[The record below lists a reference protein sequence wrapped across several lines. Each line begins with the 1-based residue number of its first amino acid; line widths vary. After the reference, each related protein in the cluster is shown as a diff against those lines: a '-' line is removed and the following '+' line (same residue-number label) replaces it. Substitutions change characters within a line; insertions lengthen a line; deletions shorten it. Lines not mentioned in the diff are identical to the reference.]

1 MRLEKKVVGITG
13 AGTGI
18 GRAIARA
25 FAAEGARLAITD
37 MNVETARQVAK
48 EIQSDGGEATAYK
61 LDVTDRKQVEAVVG
75 QIPADFGKIDV
86 WCNNAGVS
94 SMRRFLELTDQDWN
108 FNMDVNA
115 RGVFYCSQAVIR
127 QMLGQEK
134 DPRSGLRGKIINT
147 ASMAGKR
154 GNAPFLA
161 HYVAS
166 KFAVI
171 GLTQA
176 LAGEFAASGITANA
190 VCPGYVA
197 TSMQEREA
205 QWEADLRGGGI
216 TAEGVRKLYINDTPL
231 ARLEMAEDVA
241 GSVVFLASPE
251 ADFITGESININ
263 GGSWMD

>member
-1 MRLEKKVVGITG
+1 MRLEEKIVGITG

-18 GRAIARA
+18 GQAIARA
-25 FAAEGARLAITD
+25 MAAEGARLAITD
-37 MNVETARQVAK
+37 INLDSARQVAG
-48 EIQSDGGEATAYK
+48 EIQASGGEAVAYG
-61 LDVTDRKQVEAVVG
+61 LDVTDRSQVEAAVG
-75 QIPADFGKIDV
+75 EIAAHFGKIDV

-108 FNMDVNA
+108 FNMNVNA

-127 QMLGQEK
+127 QLLRQEK
-134 DPRSGLRGKIINT
+134 DSHSGLRGKIVNT

-154 GNAPFLA
+154 GNAPYLA

-176 LAGEFAASGITANA
+176 LAGEFAAAGITVNA

-216 TAEGVRKLYINDTPL
+216 TADGVRKLYINDTPL
-231 ARLEMAEDVA
+231 GRLEMAEDVA
-241 GSVVFLASPE
+241 GSVVFLASPQ
-251 ADFITGESININ
+251 ADFITGESINVN

>member
-1 MRLEKKVVGITG
+1 MRLNKKVVGITG

-18 GRAIARA
+18 GRAIALA
-25 FAAEGARLAITD
+25 MAAEGARLAITD
-37 MNVETARQVAK
+37 MNLETAVKVADEVK
-48 EIQSDGGEATAYK
+48 AAGGEAVAYR
-61 LDVTDRKQVEAVVG
+61 LDVTERSQVEAVVKE
-75 QIPADFGKIDV
+75 IAAHFGRIDV

-94 SMRRFLELTDQDWN
+94 SMHRFLELTDKDWN
-108 FNMDVNA
+108 FNMDVNT
-115 RGVFYCSQAVIR
+115 RGVFFCCQAVIR
-127 QMLGQEK
+127 QLMSQEK
-134 DPRSGLRGKIINT
+134 DAHSGLRGKIVNT

-166 KFAVI
+166 KFAVV

-176 LAGEFAASGITANA
+176 LAGEFAGSGITVNA

-216 TAEGVRKLYINDTPL
+216 TADGVRKLYVNDTPL
-231 ARLEMAEDVA
+231 GRLETAEDVA
-241 GSVVFLASPE
+241 GSVIFLASPD
-251 ADFITGESININ
+251 ADFITGEAININ